1 MLMKIIGL
9 SFLSFI
15 IGLAIG
21 FFNKDWEDK
30 NGNDSNDK

>member
-21 FFNKDWEDK
+21 FFNKEREDN
-30 NGNDSNDK
+30 NGNDSNDE

>member
-21 FFNKDWEDK
+21 FFNKDWEDN
-30 NGNDSNDK
+30 NGDSND